1 MKVKIVEVPLEQ
13 KQAEKVLNEALSTI
27 EGSVVNEVM
36 IDSRRI
42 AVFYNEKVVSGSVVV
57 GGGDSEVS
65 GEGSGVIGD

>member
-27 EGSVVNEVM
+27 EGSIVNEVM

-57 GGGDSEVS
+57 GDGDNVVS